1 MAPGTRSKRRAVI
14 LSGAGRFADPWHPFA
29 ETSER
34 IRVIL
39 SGEGIDVEIAEDVD
53 QRMADLTDVDLVV
66 MNLGNPAEP
75 EPVEATAARS
85 GLLAHVGRGGAVLSM
100 HVASTSL
107 PGIPEWESIMGG
119 LWVRGTSMHPAY
131 GRAHVRV
138 YPERHPI
145 VAPVRGFELDD
156 ERYSYL
162 RVAPDIVPLA
172 THLHD
177 GIEHPLLWART
188 HGRARVVY
196 DALGHDGRSYDS
208 AEHRT
213 IVARAARWLLG
224 ELE

>member
-1 MAPGTRSKRRAVI
+1 MAGGRRGERRAVI
-14 LSGAGRFADPWHPFA
+14 LSGAGRFADPWHQFA

-34 IRVIL
+34 LRQVL
-39 SGEGIDVEIAEDVD
+39 AGEGIAVEISEDID
-53 QRMADLTDVDLVV
+53 ARMADLSGVDLVV
-66 MNLGNPAEP
+66 MNFGNPIEP
-75 EPVEATAARS
+75 EPDGATTART
-85 GLLAHVGRGGAVLSM
+85 GLLAHIERGGAVLSM

-119 LWVRGTSMHPAY
+119 RWVRGTSMHPAY
-131 GRAHVRV
+131 GRAQIRV
-138 YPERHPI
+138 HPERHPI
-145 VAPVRGFELDD
+145 VAPVSSFELDD

-162 RVAPDIVPLA
+162 RVAPDITPLA
-172 THLHD
+172 THEHD

-213 IVARAARWLLG
+213 IVARAARWLLD
-224 ELE
+224 ELG